1 VPSAIEVPAVADIAG
16 AMASTAGGRYVY
28 ERRQPERGA
37 LHQVVR
43 DNLETLY
50 AAVEQGCA
58 APLPEFVRR
67 EFEQYLAC
75 GLLCR
80 G

>member
-1 VPSAIEVPAVADIAG
+1 VPCAIELPAAADVAG
-16 AMASTAGGRYVY
+16 AAASTGRYVY
-28 ERRQPERGA
+28 ERRRPEHGA
-37 LHQVVR
+37 LYQVVR
-43 DNLETLY
+43 DNLHTLY
-50 AAVEQGCA
+50 AAVEQGSA

>member
-16 AMASTAGGRYVY
+16 ATAATAGGRYVY
-28 ERRQPERGA
+28 ERRRPERGA
-37 LHQVVR
+37 LYQVVR

-67 EFEQYLAC
+67 EFEQYLANISGC
-75 GLLCR
+75 
-80 G
+80 